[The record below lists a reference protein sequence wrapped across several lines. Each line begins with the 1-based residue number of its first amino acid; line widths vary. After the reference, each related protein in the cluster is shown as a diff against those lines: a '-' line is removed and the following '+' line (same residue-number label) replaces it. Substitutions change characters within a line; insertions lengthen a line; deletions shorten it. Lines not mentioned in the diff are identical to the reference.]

1 MYRANLFNKVV
12 FVLVSEDLNVSHSVF
27 QRADGNLLFFPHKC
41 KLSVSFLLDIPAM
54 NNISKEGIV
63 NVHHVILMRKI
74 NMLKLE
80 LYHCGSVYMTINDLS
95 PFFIRAQFIIIH
107 VRCCG

>member
-1 MYRANLFNKVV
+1 
-12 FVLVSEDLNVSHSVF
+12 
-27 QRADGNLLFFPHKC
+27 
-41 KLSVSFLLDIPAM
+41 M

-80 LYHCGSVYMTINDLS
+80 LFHCGSVYMTINYLESFFYPCSIYYYSCEVLWLS
-95 PFFIRAQFIIIH
+95 LFHLAEHESLFP
-107 VRCCG
+107 V